1 MTVDKEFVTLVL
13 TIVGS
18 TIAVVVRMG
27 KLATKEEIKDL
38 DTKLSAK
45 LDKLTEIKAD
55 KNDVNQRLISIE
67 NYLRL
72 PIAPKQE
79 AGTR

>member
-27 KLATKEEIKDL
+27 KLATKVEIKDL

>member
-1 MTVDKEFVTLVL
+1 MTIDKEFITIVL

-55 KNDVNQRLISIE
+55 KTDVNQRLISIE